1 MYIHPKYSMCGCAQS
16 PSHVHLFSTPQAHLF
31 IRFSQQ
37 EYGSRSSFPPPRD
50 LPDSEIETVSPASS
64 VLQVASSLLSHW
76 GSPNILYYKE
86 KYLSGHPRYFT
97 KTVNIIG
104 MCVLS
109 CSFVSNSLQPHRL

>member
-1 MYIHPKYSMCGCAQS
+1 MCVCAQS
-16 PSHVHLFSTPQAHLF
+16 PSHVHLYSTPQAHLF

-37 EYGSRSSFPPPRD
+37 EYWSRLSFPPPRY
-50 LPDSEIETVSPASS
+50 LPDSEIEPVSPASS
-64 VLQVASSLLSHW
+64 VLHVDSSLLSHR

-86 KYLSGHPRYFT
+86 KYLSGHHRYFT

-104 MCVLS
+104 MCVLG